1 MTTTKIIVDLDV
13 WLVILAIIAAAAIA
27 CANMQTT
34 LGQQKGSPVA
44 DSIIMRANFKRDT
57 STTLLSEKC
66 TGYCYFQVSALQ
78 MNARE
83 KEPTGS

>member
-66 TGYCYFQVSALQ
+66 TGYCYFLVSALQ